1 MLKKYKL
8 FILDLDGTMYRGS
21 EKIEEAPR
29 FIEELELRGQD
40 YLFLTNNS
48 TKTPQDVVDHLAH
61 FGIRTVP
68 EKVYTTSVLT
78 AHYIVQQKKN
88 PAVYVIGE
96 KALRQSLLEAGCRL
110 VSEEKDLK
118 ECDFVVMGLDRE
130 VTYEKLAKATIAV
143 KLGAVFISTNADKAL
158 PTERG
163 LLPGNGSLT
172 AVVQTATGQK
182 PTYIG
187 KPEPFMLDIILQ
199 EKGLTKADVLMI
211 GDNYDTDIL
220 SGIRFGCDTIHVNT
234 GVTKKEDVEEKE
246 LKPTYIVN
254 NLDELSI

>member
-1 MLKKYKL
+1 M
-8 FILDLDGTMYRGS
+8 
-21 EKIEEAPR
+21 
-29 FIEELELRGQD
+29 
-40 YLFLTNNS
+40 
-48 TKTPQDVVDHLAH
+48 VDHLAH

-172 AVVQTATGQK
+172 AVVQTATGQT

-187 KPEPFMLDIILQ
+187 KPESFMLEMILQ
-199 EKGLTKADVLMI
+199 EKGLKKEDVLMI
-211 GDNYDTDIL
+211 GDNYDTDIMA
-220 SGIRFGCDTIHVNT
+220 GIRAGVDTALVFTGFTAPEDLTKVNQ
-234 GVTKKEDVEEKE
+234 
-246 LKPTYIVN
+246 LPTYQWN
-254 NLDELSI
+254 TLLDAFAS